1 MLVAMLLALEDLY
14 FAGRKDGEQYNG
26 AAASLACPTAIITVD
41 FLILKHPIFYATGA
55 ALTRR

>member
-26 AAASLACPTAIITVD
+26 AAASLACQEDDLATVN
-41 FLILKHPIFYATGA
+41 L
-55 ALTRR
+55 